1 MNFFLS
7 LAFNILSCALEENI
21 KFLLT
26 KFPEVAKLD
35 KLLSS
40 IWCLVHSYISM
51 AWILVEQHAYNIASV
66 CITTSRKKKK
76 NTCRI
81 YWEEKSVLC
90 RTVSGNHGNS
100 HVKGGSPCA
109 AVTRWILQSFNS
121 NGSIKAFTSW
131 GAARLEAAQ
140 GFPRYILRFTSNLSV
155 SSCLLPP
162 LLSS

>member
-51 AWILVEQHAYNIASV
+51 AWILVEQYAYNIASV

-76 NTCRI
+76 KTPVGFTERNRVFSAERCLGI
-81 YWEEKSVLC
+81 
-90 RTVSGNHGNS
+90 TVI
-100 HVKGGSPCA
+100 A
-109 AVTRWILQSFNS
+109 T
-121 NGSIKAFTSW
+121 
-131 GAARLEAAQ
+131 
-140 GFPRYILRFTSNLSV
+140 
-155 SSCLLPP
+155 
-162 LLSS
+162 